1 MFKRYKIVFYLLLVG
16 LLSGCMKYGPIDE
29 EEFDVGADL
38 GNGDVVSGKGLFI
51 TNEGN
56 FMYGNASLSYY
67 NPETREVLNEVFAKA
82 NSMKLGDVAQSMVI
96 RNGIGWIVVNNSGV
110 IFAIDIHTFKVVGHI
125 TGFTSPRYI
134 HFLSDEKA
142 YVTQIWD
149 HRIFIINPKEFKIT
163 GYIDCPDMTDESAST
178 EQMVQYGDYVFTNC
192 WSYQNR
198 ILVIDTRTDQVCDQI
213 VVGIQPTSLVMDK
226 YNKLW
231 TVTDGGYEGSPYGHE
246 APRLYCIDAET
257 RKVEKQFTFKFG
269 DWPSEVQLNGTR
281 DTLYF
286 INKDI
291 WRVPVTAERFPVK
304 PFIKSK
310 NTLYYGLTVNP
321 VNSEI
326 YIADAI
332 DYVQPGVILR
342 YSSEGIQLDEFKVGI
357 IPGAFCWR

>member
-1 MFKRYKIVFYLLLVG
+1 MFNGLKRGIVICACAALAV
-16 LLSGCMKYGPIDE
+16 SCMDYGPIEKEDFEIDNIGSGDE
-29 EEFDVGADL
+29 VP
-38 GNGDVVSGKGLFI
+38 GKGLFI

-56 FMYGNASLSYY
+56 FMYGNASHSYY
-67 NPETREVLNEVFAKA
+67 DPEKKHVENEVFARA
-82 NSMKLGDVAQSMVI
+82 NAIKLGDVAQSMVI

-110 IFAIDIHTFKVVGHI
+110 IYAIDINTFKEVGRI

-149 HRIFIINPKEFKIT
+149 PRIYIVNPKTYQIT
-163 GYIDCPDMTDESAST
+163 GYVETDMDFETGST
-178 EQMVQYGDYVFTNC
+178 EQMVQYDKYVFTNC

-198 ILVIDTRTDQVCDQI
+198 ILVIDTETDKVCDQI
-213 VVGIQPTSLVMDK
+213 TVGIQPTSLVMDK
-226 YNKLW
+226 YNKIW

-246 APRLYCIDAET
+246 APSLYCIDAAT
-257 RKVEKQFTFKFG
+257 RKIEKQFKFKFG

-286 INKDI
+286 INKAV
-291 WRVPVTAERFPVK
+291 WRLPVTADKFPVK
-304 PFIKSK
+304 PFLPYN
-310 NTLYYGLTVNP
+310 NTLYYGLTINP
-321 VNSEI
+321 VNSEV

-332 DYVQPGVILR
+332 DYVQNGVVLR
-342 YSSEGIQLDEFKVGI
+342 YSPDGELLDEFYVGI